1 MAVRHKRA
9 RDGRRLKLYQW
20 ASGLGMTR
28 STREL
33 AHRMQRTPGGDL
45 TKGPERAATS
55 AHQLGDAWLRART
68 VVPDGS
74 APARR
79 SPRPRLPAPP
89 RAGDGNRAPKDML
102 VRVSGT
108 LVPSCVWGIAM
119 DGSSKGRAISRSPD
133 RHGGHCNLGRRDE
146 AGEWRRL
153 PACWAAKREPRA
165 SFAEAHRDALGFL
178 PRPISART
186 SPRSAPVPLALCCLL
201 PGGPMPRPE
210 ISLFSFSLHRSF
222 HSLKFLVMVSS
233 LVLYS
238 HGFSQD
244 FFASLT
250 P

>member
-1 MAVRHKRA
+1 MLATLSHDPKILQPPARSKLTTDQPKPTATIKKKNSTAAMAVRHKRA

-133 RHGGHCNLGRRDE
+133 RHGGH
-146 AGEWRRL
+146 WQ
-153 PACWAAKREPRA
+153 PR
-165 SFAEAHRDALGFL
+165 
-178 PRPISART
+178 
-186 SPRSAPVPLALCCLL
+186 
-201 PGGPMPRPE
+201 
-210 ISLFSFSLHRSF
+210 
-222 HSLKFLVMVSS
+222 
-233 LVLYS
+233 
-238 HGFSQD
+238 
-244 FFASLT
+244 
-250 P
+250 

>member
-1 MAVRHKRA
+1 
-9 RDGRRLKLYQW
+9 
-20 ASGLGMTR
+20 
-28 STREL
+28 
-33 AHRMQRTPGGDL
+33 MQRTPGGDL

-89 RAGDGNRAPKDML
+89 RAGDGNRAPKDMF

-165 SFAEAHRDALGFL
+165 PFAEAHRDALGFL
-178 PRPISART
+178 SRRAPPLEARPCRS
-186 SPRSAPVPLALCCLL
+186 RSAVCSLGGQCPVQ
-201 PGGPMPRPE
+201 
-210 ISLFSFSLHRSF
+210 
-222 HSLKFLVMVSS
+222 KFLYFLSPCTDHIGV
-233 LVLYS
+233 
-238 HGFSQD
+238 
-244 FFASLT
+244 
-250 P
+250 